1 MIKIC
6 KNMYMW
12 NWGKSSDW
20 QWLVAFRLKFTQK
33 HKGIHHLLGVNGA
46 IPITIQKCEERSGR
60 IFTLIT
66 HNVPSQQPLVEISP
80 ANLLVAILVDFV
92 ENVSLEGLQQL
103 DLPRIHQ
110 NPQEK
115 PTSDTAK
122 QQLRRPFQV
131 FPQED
136 SSQSSL
142 TPETWMT
149 CCWLWSTAQDLW
161 KLIPPCHLVHMQTG
175 SFKMHTSTPRE
186 TKRESAPGLLQL
198 LLCDTFIICTDS
210 LENAAK
216 VAHQERFFHLPAIN
230 SFELHKR

>member
-1 MIKIC
+1 MSCKLQNFTMIKIC

-12 NWGKSSDW
+12 NCGKSSDW
-20 QWLVAFRLKFTQK
+20 QWLVAFWLKFTQK

-110 NPQEK
+110 NPQE
-115 PTSDTAK
+115 
-122 QQLRRPFQV
+122 
-131 FPQED
+131 
-136 SSQSSL
+136 
-142 TPETWMT
+142 
-149 CCWLWSTAQDLW
+149 
-161 KLIPPCHLVHMQTG
+161 
-175 SFKMHTSTPRE
+175 
-186 TKRESAPGLLQL
+186 
-198 LLCDTFIICTDS
+198 
-210 LENAAK
+210 N
-216 VAHQERFFHLPAIN
+216 LPATQPSN
-230 SFELHKR
+230 NCVGRFRCFPRKTHLKAL